1 MSYIIKKSKSLIRI
15 GGLCMKNRKLKSL
28 LGIFLALGMAL
39 SVGTAL
45 SVAKANKPAE
55 IVLAEGDEEQETPT
69 SNEENPA
76 NSEAESGNAEA
87 EGNGAASQESASA
100 DEEEEKPAELS
111 ISPKDIVKIFL
122 KAFRDAVKDLLRHIK
137 HWIGR

>member
-1 MSYIIKKSKSLIRI
+1 
-15 GGLCMKNRKLKSL
+15 MKNRKLKSL

-45 SVAKANKPAE
+45 SVNKANKPAE

-69 SNEENPA
+69 SNEETPA
-76 NSEAESGNAEA
+76 NSETETGNAEA
-87 EGNGAASQESASA
+87 EGNDAASQESASV
-100 DEEEEKPAELS
+100 DEEAEEKPAELS

-122 KAFRDAVKDLLRHIK
+122 KAFRDAIKDLLRHIK